1 MAELFIY
8 FGSAE
13 FLGIILLT
21 GGVCFLLTSDFYGWF
36 DEDARKFFLPKLSYE
51 NSDTQSLVRTTWLCG
66 IIILLI
72 GAIVVSVNN
81 PENNG
86 SIGWIMFEIVYLFV
100 SAWILRKLILLA
112 AITVS
117 SLWNWAVHGTP
128 LFKKEIKKEESQKG
142 DA

>member
-1 MAELFIY
+1 
-8 FGSAE
+8 
-13 FLGIILLT
+13 
-21 GGVCFLLTSDFYGWF
+21 LLTSDFYGWF

-100 SAWILRKLILLA
+100 SAWIMRKLILLA
-112 AITVS
+112 AIIVS

-128 LFKKEIKKEESQKG
+128 IFKKKEIQKG